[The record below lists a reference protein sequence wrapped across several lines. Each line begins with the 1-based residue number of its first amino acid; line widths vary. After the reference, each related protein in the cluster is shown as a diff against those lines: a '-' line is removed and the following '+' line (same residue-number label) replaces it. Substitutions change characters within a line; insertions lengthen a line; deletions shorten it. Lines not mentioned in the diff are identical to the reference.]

1 MIQRIQRLSAE
12 LQTDTLR
19 ECNRSEQAQ
28 VHVEEPRAAESV
40 SAHVAE
46 TLRLAGGNIDRRE
59 RGAVEVLIPRRIGSG
74 RRGSFQ
80 IVAEGLHVGLDL
92 VWHLS
97 AARRVQISA
106 GTLDNTKRRAAYG
119 AHNATHLESSQEFAE

>member
-1 MIQRIQRLSAE
+1 MIQRIQRLGAE

-28 VHVEEPRAAESV
+28 VHVEEPRATESV
-40 SAHVAE
+40 SAHVTE

-59 RGAVEVLIPRRIGSG
+59 RSTVEILIPRRNGSG
-74 RRGSFQ
+74 RRSSFQ

-92 VWHLS
+92 VGHLT
-97 AARRVQISA
+97 AAGRVQISA
-106 GTLDNTKRRAAYG
+106 
-119 AHNATHLESSQEFAE
+119 